1 MFQFGGDG
9 VEDNSSYDNSRLPS
23 AEQPQ
28 AQVVALDMEAG
39 KDNDPMAVSSIEV
52 ATQYAEVVRTRL
64 WSALEG

>member
-1 MFQFGGDG
+1 M
-9 VEDNSSYDNSRLPS
+9 
-23 AEQPQ
+23 Q

-39 KDNDPMAVSSIEV
+39 KDNDPMAVSAIEV